1 MKENLIFAR
10 KNLNELVKELTF
22 SNIVEYSIKLFVS
35 VEKELELGEK
45 SFEDKVKAYQE
56 VWKATINTLYEQE
69 IQGEKNR
76 YEIGIEWTP
85 YTICIADKIIMI

>member
-1 MKENLIFAR
+1 MKYVYDIGENCMKENLIFAR

-22 SNIVEYSIKLFVS
+22 SNIVEHSINLFVS

-69 IQGEKNR
+69 IGR
-76 YEIGIEWTP
+76 
-85 YTICIADKIIMI
+85 AHV